1 MIGVRRHEV
10 IPARGIGVTDN
21 VINTI
26 VRSADTFICDDGT
39 KKSVISLIT
48 ATSISIRSG
57 MTVREVETAALRQ
70 GTIPLRY
77 IRNVGT
83 VGLTGQIKMLEST
96 VAVVG
101 AGGLG
106 GTIIELL
113 VRNGVGHII
122 IIDDDRFSE
131 SDLNRQIMSN
141 EADLDEPKAAV
152 TARRVRSVN
161 SSTEITAHQER
172 LTPEN
177 ATGLFGGAHVVV
189 DGLDNLPSR
198 FAVETA
204 CRDLQIPYVY
214 GTIAG
219 LGGQLMT
226 IFPQDPGLSTIYGPP
241 DATSRRGIETAIGT
255 PAVTPA
261 IIAALQVQEVIKIIT
276 GVGTPIRNQIL
287 LVDVS
292 TGTFDIVELDKQTAW
307 R

>member
-1 MIGVRRHEV
+1 
-10 IPARGIGVTDN
+10 
-21 VINTI
+21 
-26 VRSADTFICDDGT
+26 
-39 KKSVISLIT
+39 
-48 ATSISIRSG
+48 

-70 GTIPLRY
+70 GIIPLRY

-106 GTIIELL
+106 GTVIELL
-113 VRNGVGHII
+113 VRNGIGHII

-131 SDLNRQIMSN
+131 PDLNRQIMST

-152 TARRVRSVN
+152 ARKRAMTIN
-161 SSTEITAHQER
+161 SSTEVTARQER
-172 LTPEN
+172 LTPKN
-177 ATGLFGGAHVVV
+177 AARLLRGAQVVA
-189 DGLDNLPSR
+189 DGLDNLQSR
-198 FAVETA
+198 YAVEQA
-204 CRDLQIPYVY
+204 CRDLCIPYVY

-241 DATSRRGIETAIGT
+241 DVASGQGIETAIGT

-276 GVGTPIRNQIL
+276 GVGIPIRKRIL
-287 LVDVS
+287 MIDAS
-292 TGTFDIVELDKQTAW
+292 RGAIDAVELDK
-307 R
+307 